1 MQKLITY
8 CFVYFVILKKNVTFA
23 LKLKLMERKD
33 YYKILGL
40 SDSDKKLQGDE
51 FKKKVKQNY
60 KKNALKYHPDRQH
73 GKSDEEKIFQVVSSR
88 ITFFLRDY
96 GDWLALF

>member
-1 MQKLITY
+1 
-8 CFVYFVILKKNVTFA
+8 
-23 LKLKLMERKD
+23 MERKD

-60 KKNALKYHPDRQH
+60 KKNALKYHQIDNMENQMKKKRLLK
-73 GKSDEEKIFQVVSSR
+73 KSLKNLQKPMRFYLTTQREVNMTTQWVV
-88 ITFFLRDY
+88 
-96 GDWLALF
+96 